1 MDIDKKGK
9 IKKGNVP
16 WNKGMKMSK
25 EHCDKL
31 SKAHL
36 GFVVSEETKKK
47 ISIGG
52 KGKRY
57 SLYEKNPNY
66 KQWSLGLT
74 KETSESIRKGLEKR
88 KGYTHSKE
96 TREKIRLT
104 GLGRI
109 PWNKGLKG
117 CYTDEQLQRYR
128 MGHAGNKYEG
138 RRWNK
143 KSIPIF
149 EWIDKNIFESEGQY
163 ATNGGE
169 YIIEGLR
176 YSVDYINHNSKVIIE
191 WDEPNH
197 FLNDELR
204 EEDKLRQKRI
214 EKTMPDYDFIRI
226 RESQLN
232 YFMLCLL
239 VAMRYKKQIGGRE

>member
-1 MDIDKKGK
+1 MEREKKGQ

-31 SKAHL
+31 SKIHM
-36 GFVVSEETKKK
+36 GHKVSEETKKK

-66 KQWSLGLT
+66 KHWSKGLT
-74 KETSESIRKGLEKR
+74 KETSPGIRKILEAR
-88 KGYTHSKE
+88 KGYSHSAE
-96 TREKIRLT
+96 TREKIRIT

-109 PWNKGLKG
+109 PWNKGKKNV
-117 CYTDEQLQRYR
+117 YTEEQLQKMR
-128 MGHAGNKYEG
+128 MGHAGYGYMG

-143 KSIPIF
+143 DSIKMWQWF
-149 EWIDKNIFESEGQY
+149 DKYIFESEGQY

-169 YIIEGLR
+169 YIVEGWR
-176 YSVDYINHNSKVIIE
+176 YSVDYINHNAKIIIE

-197 FLNDELR
+197 FLNDDLR

-214 EKTMPDYDFIRI
+214 EKAMPDYDFIRI
-226 RESQLN
+226 RESQLS

-239 VAMRYKKQIGGRE
+239 VAMRYKTLKG